1 MIARKKWSQVFINSD
16 WVFKKLLISG
26 GREIAFLK
34 VVCEVGAGA
43 GALSKFFLC
52 CSVLKLVLIEID
64 ARFISVCLRFLR
76 VCPGKLD
83 LIFRDAVRV
92 KYLLFVF
99 GARLDLF
106 VSSLPYN
113 VAARLLML
121 LSQAECVMLI
131 VFQREM
137 YYRILSN
144 YSKLSLG
151 FMHCNVR
158 KLFDVPFFRFLPKP
172 SVNSVCVLIAPACW
186 SRSGVVCKLI
196 GVLRRLGSV
205 YVEG

>member
-1 MIARKKWSQVFINSD
+1 MFVDSN
-16 WVFKKLLISG
+16 WVFRQLLVNG
-26 GREIAFLK
+26 GESLAFLK

-43 GALSKFFLC
+43 GALSKFFLRC
-52 CSVLKLVLIEID
+52 RVLKLVLIEID
-64 ARFISVCLRFLR
+64 TRFTSLCLRFVR
-76 VCPGKLD
+76 VWPGKLD
-83 LIFRDAVRV
+83 LIFRDAMQV
-92 KYLLFVF
+92 KYLSLVF

-121 LSQAECVMLI
+121 LCQAQCVMLI

-158 KLFDVPFFRFLPKP
+158 KLFNAPLFRFLPRP
-172 SVNSVCVLIAPACW
+172 SVNSVCVLIAPVCW
-186 SRSGVVCKLI
+186 SRSNVACKLI

-205 YVEG
+205 CAEG